1 MQLLRIWH
9 HHCSKH
15 IIKGKMKKRK
25 DLSRN
30 VFLAIGIIVGIL
42 IFILG
47 SNLNHNL
54 RHSNGREFNTIE
66 SPNNLNPLINRFFS

>member
-9 HHCSKH
+9 HHCNRH
-15 IIKGKMKKRK
+15 FIKVKMKKRK
-25 DLSRN
+25 NLSRN

-47 SNLNHNL
+47 SNLNHNV

>member
-9 HHCSKH
+9 HHCSVV
-15 IIKGKMKKRK
+15 IKEKMKKRK
-25 DLSRN
+25 NLGRN

-54 RHSNGREFNTIE
+54 RHSNGCEFNTIE
-66 SPNNLNPLINRFFS
+66 SPNNLNPIVNRFFS